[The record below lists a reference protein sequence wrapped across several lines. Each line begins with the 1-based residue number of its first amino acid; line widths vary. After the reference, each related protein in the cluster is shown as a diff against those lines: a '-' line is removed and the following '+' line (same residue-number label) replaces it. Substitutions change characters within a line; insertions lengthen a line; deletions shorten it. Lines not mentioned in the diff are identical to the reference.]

1 LIPRS
6 YRGERKG
13 KVLLHGRDVA
23 EMEIAE
29 MSQVVGTLL
38 QDPER
43 QIVAS
48 NVFNEIAFGPENLGL
63 PREEIIFRVEQVI
76 KRFIEAQKTDK
87 GFDVGNFSPQLGK
100 NIGGCGCFM
109 DWSEA
114 GHKGIKA
121 IIQACCAHT
130 GVNYENDP
138 QHVVY
143 AHQFIAKKSV
153 WIDYVNTVL
162 IPSIELMETELWE
175 TVNQDAG
182 YTLAM
187 KKEALKAATGLDFYN
202 YLPFVC
208 ERLFMQFI
216 HHRNLNTIQ
225 LI

>member
-1 LIPRS
+1 MLQIYGIIYGDKETEYTP
-6 YRGERKG
+6 YLNERKEQAWRFENNAIIDII
-13 KVLLHGRDVA
+13 LND
-23 EMEIAE
+23 
-29 MSQVVGTLL
+29 
-38 QDPER
+38 
-43 QIVAS
+43 AS
-48 NVFNEIAFGPENLGL
+48 NLYNDAYIGIFSWKFPKKTGL
-63 PREEIIFRVEQVI
+63 FREQVI

-87 GFDVGNFSPQLGK
+87 GFDVGNFSPKLGK

-130 GVNYENDP
+130 GMIYENDP

-153 WIDYVNTVL
+153 WVEYVNTVL
-162 IPSIELMETELWE
+162 IPSIQLMETELWE

-182 YTLAM
+182 YTLAL

-216 HHRNLNTIQ
+216 HNRNLNTIQ